1 MKCFPLSDSTCLA
14 SFINSPLATKILCV
28 SLKEIAPN
36 GMGSIGW
43 MLTCTAGKGGLDGK
57 TLNSP
62 YGNSLQGS

>member
-43 MLTCTAGKGGLDGK
+43 MLTCTAGKGRWED
-57 TLNSP
+57 SEF
-62 YGNSLQGS
+62 SLWKFTAR